1 MTTEQDTFETVK
13 IMIGTTMLPFYICKI
28 LVKNSRPGNTKQN
41 LVSIAN
47 FLTLK
52 QSEIELNLKYFGF

>member
-28 LVKNSRPGNTKQN
+28 LVKNARSCNTRKN
-41 LVSIAN
+41 LISIAN

-52 QSEIELNLKYFGF
+52 QSVYFRS